1 MVLIIGV
8 QFIPPF
14 DEESQR
20 ITDPIFPLKVKVPLL
35 AFAQIVV
42 TDWFNVPPIVEG
54 STTTDVFIAVPLHP
68 FAVGVIVKVTVIG
81 AFVGFVKI
89 PLMFPLP
96 LDAIPVTEAIVFLVQ
111 E

>member
-14 DEESQR
+14 DEKSQR
-20 ITDPIFPLKVKVPLL
+20 ITDPIFPLKVKVPML
-35 AFAQIVV
+35 AFAQTVV

-68 FAVGVIVKVTVIG
+68 FAVGVIVKSTVIG
-81 AFVGFVKI
+81 AFVVFVKI
-89 PLMFPLP
+89 PLMLPFP
-96 LDAIPVTEAIVFLVQ
+96 LDAIPVTDEMLFLVQ